1 MTRAAAVKIR
11 GPAGAAG
18 AAHTIQP
25 RRKGRGY
32 AALTIKIK
40 YRAFVKRIKKRPVA
54 GPSLSAA
61 AEAIKI
67 LVDTLQR
74 V

>member
-40 YRAFVKRIKKRPVA
+40 IPGICEKNKKKARCRA
-54 GPSLSAA
+54 
-61 AEAIKI
+61 
-67 LVDTLQR
+67 
-74 V
+74 